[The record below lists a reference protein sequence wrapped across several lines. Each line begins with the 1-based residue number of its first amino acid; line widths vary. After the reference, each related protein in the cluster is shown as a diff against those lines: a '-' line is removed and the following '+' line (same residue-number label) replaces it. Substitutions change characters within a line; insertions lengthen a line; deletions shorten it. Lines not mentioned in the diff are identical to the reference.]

1 MSFKGK
7 MIGVSTLLTAMVR
20 NALAANN
27 NTVVYNPSLVRGKEN
42 FDSLQY
48 SDKATWII
56 DLMYY
61 ITSLIA
67 VAVVVYCAF
76 RLLTGGWGDLEA
88 EIQGRKGLWTALL
101 AIVLLR
107 IGLELVNVVF
117 GW

>member
-1 MSFKGK
+1 MSLKKSIMAVGA
-7 MIGVSTLLTAMVR
+7 TLTGFVN

-27 NTVVYNPSLVRGKEN
+27 GTVYTPSLARGKEN

-48 SDKATWII
+48 ADKAGWLI

-61 ITSLIA
+61 ITSI
-67 VAVVVYCAF
+67 VAVGVVIYCAA

-88 EIQGRKGLWTALL
+88 EIKGRKGLWTALI

-107 IGLELVNVVF
+107 VGLMLIGVVF

>member
-1 MSFKGK
+1 MKLKNVLWAAG
-7 MIGVSTLLTAMVR
+7 STLTGMMG
-20 NALAANN
+20 NALAADNE
-27 NTVVYNPSLVRGKEN
+27 TVYTPSLARGKEN

-48 SDKATWII
+48 ADKAGWLI

-61 ITSLIA
+61 ITSI
-67 VAVVVYCAF
+67 VAVGVVIYCAA

-88 EIQGRKGLWTALL
+88 EIKGRKGLWTALI

-107 IGLELVNVVF
+107 VGLMLIGVVF

>member
-1 MSFKGK
+1 MTIKNSL
-7 MIGVSTLLTAMVR
+7 MVIGLILAGFV
-20 NALAANN
+20 NGALAADNG
-27 NTVVYNPSLVRGKEN
+27 TIYTPSLARGKEN

-48 SDKATWII
+48 ADKAGWLI

-61 ITSLIA
+61 ITSI
-67 VAVVVYCAF
+67 VAVGVVIYCAA

-88 EIQGRKGLWTALL
+88 EIKGRKGLWTALI

-107 IGLELVNVVF
+107 VGLMLIGVVF

>member
-1 MSFKGK
+1 MNVKTKLLAVGSTLTG
-7 MIGVSTLLTAMVR
+7 MIG
-20 NALAANN
+20 NAFADNN
-27 NTVVYNPSLVRGKEN
+27 GSVYTPSLTRGKEN

-48 SDKATWII
+48 ADKATWII

-61 ITSLIA
+61 ITSIVA
-67 VAVVVYCAF
+67 VAVVIYCAA

-88 EIQGRKGLWTALL
+88 EIKGRKGLWTALI

-107 IGLELVNVVF
+107 VGLMLIGVVF

>member
-1 MSFKGK
+1 MTIKQSLIAVGSIFTGL
-7 MIGVSTLLTAMVR
+7 VNNVF
-20 NALAANN
+20 AADNG
-27 NTVVYNPSLVRGKEN
+27 TVYTPSLARGKEN

-48 SDKATWII
+48 ADKAGWLI

-61 ITSLIA
+61 ITSIVA
-67 VAVVVYCAF
+67 VAVVIYCAA

-88 EIQGRKGLWTALL
+88 EIKGRKGLWTALI

-107 IGLELVNVVF
+107 VGLMLIGVIF

>member
-1 MSFKGK
+1 
-7 MIGVSTLLTAMVR
+7 MIDK
-20 NALAANN
+20 ALAADNGS
-27 NTVVYNPSLVRGKEN
+27 VYTPSLTRGKEN

-48 SDKATWII
+48 ADKATWII

-61 ITSLIA
+61 ITSIVA
-67 VAVVVYCAF
+67 VAVVIYCAA

-88 EIQGRKGLWTALL
+88 EIKGRKGLWTALI

-107 IGLELVNVVF
+107 VGLMLIGVVF

>member
-1 MSFKGK
+1 MKLKNVLLLVG
-7 MIGVSTLLTAMVR
+7 STLTGMID
-20 NALAANN
+20 NALAADKE
-27 NTVVYNPSLVRGKEN
+27 TVYTPSLTRGKEN

-48 SDKATWII
+48 ADKAGWLI

-61 ITSLIA
+61 ITSIIA
-67 VAVVVYCAF
+67 VGVVIYCAA

-88 EIQGRKGLWTALL
+88 EIKGRKGLWTALI

-107 IGLELVNVVF
+107 VGLMLIGVVF

>member
-1 MSFKGK
+1 MAVGA
-7 MIGVSTLLTAMVR
+7 TLTSLVN

-27 NTVVYNPSLVRGKEN
+27 GTVYTPNLARGKEN

-48 SDKATWII
+48 ADKAGWLI

-61 ITSLIA
+61 ITSIVA
-67 VAVVVYCAF
+67 VAVVIYCAA

-88 EIQGRKGLWTALL
+88 EIKGRKGLWTALI

-107 IGLELVNVVF
+107 VGLMLIGVVF

>member
-1 MSFKGK
+1 MNVKTKLLAVGSTLTG
-7 MIGVSTLLTAMVR
+7 MIG
-20 NALAANN
+20 NAVADNN
-27 NTVVYNPSLVRGKEN
+27 GSVYTPSLTRGKEN

-48 SDKATWII
+48 ADKATWII

-61 ITSLIA
+61 ITSIVA
-67 VAVVVYCAF
+67 VAVVIYCAA

-88 EIQGRKGLWTALL
+88 EIKGRKGLWTALI

-107 IGLELVNVVF
+107 VGLMLIGVVF

>member
-1 MSFKGK
+1 MSIKVK
-7 MIGVSTLLTAMVR
+7 LLSTGFMLVGLIK
-20 NALAANN
+20 NALADENSSG
-27 NTVVYNPSLVRGKEN
+27 VYTPSLVRGKEN

-48 SDKATWII
+48 SDKASWII

-61 ITSLIA
+61 VTSLIA
-67 VAVVVYCAF
+67 VAVVIYCAF

-88 EIQGRKGLWTALL
+88 EIKGRKGLWTALI

-107 IGLELVNVVF
+107 VGLMLISVVF

>member
-1 MSFKGK
+1 MLSLFVIKRCYN
-7 MIGVSTLLTAMVR
+7 VWLRVR
-20 NALAANN
+20 KKK
-27 NTVVYNPSLVRGKEN
+27 YHKN

-48 SDKATWII
+48 ADKAGWLI

-61 ITSLIA
+61 ITSI
-67 VAVVVYCAF
+67 VAVGVVIYCAA

-88 EIQGRKGLWTALL
+88 EIKGRKGLWTALI

-107 IGLELVNVVF
+107 LGLMLIGVVF

>member
-1 MSFKGK
+1 MDIKN
-7 MIGVSTLLTAMVR
+7 TLMAVGITLAGFV
-20 NALAANN
+20 NNGSAANN
-27 NTVVYNPSLVRGKEN
+27 DSVVYNPSLVRGKEN

-48 SDKATWII
+48 SDKATWLI

-61 ITSLIA
+61 ITSLVA
-67 VAVVVYCAF
+67 VAVIVYCAF

-88 EIQGRKGLWTALL
+88 EIKGRKGLWTALI

-107 IGLELVNVVF
+107 VGLMLIGVVF

>member
-1 MSFKGK
+1 MKLKTKLQVVGITLTG
-7 MIGVSTLLTAMVR
+7 MIGR
-20 NALAANN
+20 ALAADNS
-27 NTVVYNPSLVRGKEN
+27 TVYTPSLARGKEN

-48 SDKATWII
+48 ADKAGWLI

-61 ITSLIA
+61 ITSI
-67 VAVVVYCAF
+67 VAVGVVIYCTA

-88 EIQGRKGLWTALL
+88 EIKGRKGLWTALI

-107 IGLELVNVVF
+107 VGLMLIGVVF

>member
-1 MSFKGK
+1 MSIKN
-7 MIGVSTLLTAMVR
+7 TLMAVGITLAGFVKTG
-20 NALAANN
+20 LAASNDS
-27 NTVVYNPSLVRGKEN
+27 VVYNPSLARGKEN

-48 SDKATWII
+48 SDKATWLI

-61 ITSLIA
+61 ITSLVA
-67 VAVVVYCAF
+67 VAVIVYCAF

-88 EIQGRKGLWTALL
+88 EMKGRKGLWTALI

-107 IGLELVNVVF
+107 VGLMLVGVVF

>member
-1 MSFKGK
+1 MKLKNVLWAVG
-7 MIGVSTLLTAMVR
+7 STLTGDIG
-20 NALAANN
+20 NALAAD
-27 NTVVYNPSLVRGKEN
+27 NTSVVYNPSLVRGKEN

-48 SDKATWII
+48 SEKATWII

-107 IGLELVNVVF
+107 IGLVLVNVVF